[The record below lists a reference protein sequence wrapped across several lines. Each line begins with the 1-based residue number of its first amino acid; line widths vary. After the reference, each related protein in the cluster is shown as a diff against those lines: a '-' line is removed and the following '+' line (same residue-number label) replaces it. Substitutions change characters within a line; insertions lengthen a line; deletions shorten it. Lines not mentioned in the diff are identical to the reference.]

1 MRPLLI
7 IRAPPTLVLLL
18 SLPRL
23 SSRAPLD
30 LGIGSPVNGCVHSL
44 PSLPP
49 RLVALRRG
57 IGSPGNGFVQSLKRL
72 PPRLVKL
79 NLGIGSPG
87 HGRSPF
93 PREATSTARPY
104 HHLLSAASAPFAP
117 GQVDTSSLVLSPL
130 VVLEDCRGFVDSGS
144 SLGPCMT
151 PKVRFL
157 DGVVCVLLSRW
168 ALSCR
173 LHVVLH
179 KMSNLPDLHKR
190 CYLSH
195 QQRDPE

>member
-1 MRPLLI
+1 M
-7 IRAPPTLVLLL
+7 
-18 SLPRL
+18 
-23 SSRAPLD
+23 
-30 LGIGSPVNGCVHSL
+30 NGCVHSL

-49 RLVALRRG
+49 SLVALRRG

-93 PREATSTARPY
+93 PREATSKARPY
-104 HHLLSAASAPFAP
+104 RHLLSAASAPFAP

-157 DGVVCVLLSRW
+157 DGVVCVLLCVG
-168 ALSCR
+168 LNPCR

-179 KMSNLPDLHKR
+179 KLSNLPDLQKR
-190 CYLSH
+190 
-195 QQRDPE
+195 RDRSDEGGD